1 MKNLTLK
8 QERFVKALVEGK
20 SQRQAYKEAYPGSE
34 KWKPENIDSK
44 ASNLLAKDNVKTRYE
59 ELLREI
65 HNKGLYTRE
74 DAINDLIWVKEQFKK
89 SIEQK
94 PTQGNGTVY
103 VNSVKELCVLND
115 LYPKEEKEKDNKENE
130 VADMLNTVIDE
141 IKNLEKEDDEDV

>member
-1 MKNLTLK
+1 MK
-8 QERFVKALVEGK
+8 A
-20 SQRQAYKEAYPGSE
+20 
-34 KWKPENIDSK
+34 
-44 ASNLLAKDNVKTRYE
+44 RYE

-141 IKNLEKEDDEDV
+141 IKNLEKEGDEDV

>member
-1 MKNLTLK
+1 MQKLTPK

-20 SQRQAYKEAYPGSE
+20 SQRQAYKEAYDA
-34 KWKPENIDSK
+34 ENMKDATIDRK
-44 ASNLLAKDNVKTRYE
+44 AYEVANKDYVRARYL
-59 ELLREI
+59 ELINEVQK
-65 HNKGLYTRE
+65 KGLYTRE
-74 DAINDLIWVKEQFKK
+74 EAIEDLKWVKEQFKR
-89 SIEQK
+89 SIEQR

-141 IKNLEKEDDEDV
+141 IKNLEKEGDE

>member
-1 MKNLTLK
+1 MFLTQK
-8 QERFVKALVEGK
+8 QEAFVKALIAGK
-20 SQRQAYKEAYPGSE
+20 SQRQAYREAYPSSLT
-34 KWKPENIDSK
+34 WKNESVDNK
-44 ASNLLAKDNVKTRYE
+44 ASKLFADAKIKARYN
-59 ELLREI
+59 ELMKEI
-65 HNKGLYTRE
+65 HKEALYTRE
-74 DAINDLIWVKEQFKK
+74 NAINDLIWVKEQFKK

-141 IKNLEKEDDEDV
+141 IKNLEKEGDEDV

>member
-34 KWKPENIDSK
+34 KWKAENIDSK
-44 ASNLLAKDNVKTRYE
+44 ASNLLAKDNVKARYE

-141 IKNLEKEDDEDV
+141 IKNLEKEGDE